1 MSKDYIVNVE
11 NSEVIITEA
20 TMALI
25 PKYELGTGNPHC
37 TILGQYGAKEV
48 EQSTLAIVKESCIF
62 YGSDF
67 NGRINSA
74 RKILK
79 RQRNLPI
86 MISLTFKHCMIPLSS
101 PMKEDCPWIAFRHV
115 KKTFPNRENSIIL
128 FSNGQRLKVNISWKV
143 LEDRINKAGRLIS
156 TYDYRYEKMK
166 DLYITSMVAEGR
178 EDDLFS
184 KQESLYRV
192 QPSIDM
198 G

>member
-1 MSKDYIVNVE
+1 MSKSYSVNVE
-11 NSEVIITEA
+11 NNEEIITEA

-25 PKYELGTGNPHC
+25 PKYELGTGNLHC
-37 TILGQYGAKEV
+37 TILGQYGVKEV
-48 EQSTLAIVKESCIF
+48 KQNPLAIVKESCIF

-67 NGRINSA
+67 KGSINSA
-74 RKILK
+74 RKILRK
-79 RQRNLPI
+79 QRNLPI
-86 MISLTFKHCMIPLSS
+86 MVSLTFKLCMIPLSS
-101 PMKEDCPWIAFRHV
+101 PMKEDCSWIALRHV
-115 KKTFPNRENSIIL
+115 EETFSNRENSIIL
-128 FSNGQRLKVNISWKV
+128 FSNGQQLNVNISWKV

-184 KQESLYRV
+184 EQESLYRV